1 MSSEEHALPA
11 PPETPTEPDK
21 SKADSSNGENVEKK
35 VYIPPLGIFWTPIG
49 DEVVCCCPMPRGAA
63 VRLHLAA
70 SLAQVRR
77 DASRALAEFRASLLP
92 VEEDEIDAAILIID
106 QAITHLCEAIALR
119 FTADVS
125 DKHKPPAMQI
135 AGSTEGDCHEG
146 SKQQQQRKKRARRA
160 GDQVVG

>member
-1 MSSEEHALPA
+1 MPEDQNAPPA
-11 PPETPTEPDK
+11 PAETPTEPDK
-21 SKADSSNGENVEKK
+21 SKADSNNGENVEKK

-77 DASRALAEFRASLLP
+77 EASRALAEHRAALLP
-92 VEEDEIDAAILIID
+92 VEEDEIEAAILIID
-106 QAITHLCEAIALR
+106 QAITHLCESIALR

-125 DKHKPPAMQI
+125 EKNKPPAMQI

-146 SKQQQQRKKRARRA
+146 SKQQQRKKRARRA